1 MEFDVIAF
9 DADDTLWHNEWLY
22 QRMKEEFTQ
31 LFSSEYDP
39 QLVEKK
45 INQVEIGNLKY
56 YGYGIKTYIL
66 SLIEAAVILTDGRV
80 NAEKIQHIIK
90 IGKEMLRAEIP
101 LFEQAKD
108 VLTELSLDY
117 GLMMITKGESF
128 EQMRKVRQSGLAGYF
143 RYIEVVG
150 DKSKETYQ
158 ELLGKYRF
166 EPSRFLMI
174 GNSMRS
180 DVIPVLEIGGQ
191 AVLIPYDQTWFY
203 ENDNEHTIT
212 TADYYEIEHLGQLP
226 DLIRSIKNP

>member
-1 MEFDVIAF
+1 MKFDVIAF

-22 QRMKEEFTQ
+22 QRMKDEFTQ

-66 SLIEAAVILTDGRV
+66 SLIEAAVILTEGRV

-212 TADYYEIEHLGQLP
+212 TADYYEIEHLSQLP

>member
-1 MEFDVIAF
+1 MKFDVIAF

-22 QRMKEEFTQ
+22 QRMKDEFTQ

-66 SLIEAAVILTDGRV
+66 SLIEAAVILTEGRV

>member
-166 EPSRFLMI
+166 EPSRFIMI